1 MTSRMT
7 RRETLL
13 ALLYLPIHAIGLPL
27 LASFL
32 VLRGVLTPSW
42 ANLLVYAIGAAVI
55 VAVLFGFLRR
65 DFDTLCDNTLMTVV
79 VILQDYA
86 LAICSS
92 IAVSMLFEALGLTQN
107 ENNDAIYEMAA
118 SEFGPIAAAGAI
130 LAPIVEECIFRG
142 AIFGT
147 LRRRSRA
154 LAYIVSALLFSL
166 YHVWQAALYDPTQLW
181 YLLQY
186 IPASLILARCYERCD
201 SIWGVIFL
209 HMLNNGLPLLAV
221 AYLNV

>member
-1 MTSRMT
+1 MESRMT

-13 ALLYLPIHAIGLPL
+13 TLFYLPLHIIGLPL

-32 VLRGVLTPSW
+32 VMRGVLSPSW
-42 ANLLVYAIGAAVI
+42 ANLLVYAVGAVVI

-65 DFDTLCDNTLMTVV
+65 DFDTLCDNALLSIV

-86 LAICSS
+86 LLICSS

-107 ENNDAIYEMAA
+107 DNNEAIYEMAT

-142 AIFGT
+142 AIFGG
-147 LRRRSRA
+147 LRRKNRA
-154 LAYIVSALLFSL
+154 MAYAVSALLFSL
-166 YHVWQAALYDPTQLW
+166 YHVWQSALYDPTQLW
-181 YLLQY
+181 YLVQY

-201 SIWGVIFL
+201 SIWGVIFV
-209 HMLNNGLPLLAV
+209 HMLNNGLPMLAIS
-221 AYLNV
+221 YLNP

>member
-1 MTSRMT
+1 MESRMT

-13 ALLYLPIHAIGLPL
+13 TLLYLPLHALGLPL
-27 LASFL
+27 LASLL
-32 VLRGVLTPSW
+32 VMRGVLTPSQ
-42 ANLLVYAIGAAVI
+42 ANLAVYAVGAVYT

-65 DFDTLCDNTLMTVV
+65 DFDTLCDNALLSIV

-86 LAICSS
+86 LLICSS

-107 ENNDAIYEMAA
+107 DNNEAIYEMAT

-142 AIFGT
+142 AIFGG
-147 LRRRSRA
+147 LRRKNRA
-154 LAYIVSALLFSL
+154 MAYIVSALLFSL
-166 YHVWQAALYDPTQLW
+166 YHVWQSALYDPTQLW
-181 YLLQY
+181 YLVQY

-201 SIWGVIFL
+201 SIWGVIFV
-209 HMLNNGLPLLAV
+209 HMLNNGLPMLAIS
-221 AYLNV
+221 YLNP